1 MQSLKHLTLKIAYT
15 TGKNTMDK
23 VDESIKDWY
32 KLLKENNIDYHKL
45 KEYLNSDQ
53 WIKEVG
59 EVVDDNNKNYIIN
72 KSPIHGDGV
81 FANYDISK
89 GRTIGIGYFDN
100 NRTILGRYINH
111 SPFNN
116 AKFYYKEQ
124 AVILLAEKD
133 IVKDEEILVN
143 YRDHLLNKSF
153 I

>member
-1 MQSLKHLTLKIAYT
+1 M
-15 TGKNTMDK
+15 
-23 VDESIKDWY
+23 
-32 KLLKENNIDYHKL
+32 
-45 KEYLNSDQ
+45 
-53 WIKEVG
+53 
-59 EVVDDNNKNYIIN
+59 
-72 KSPIHGDGV
+72 

-89 GRTIGIGYFDN
+89 GRTIGVGYFDN